1 MRGALRSSQ
10 APAPRPGTRH
20 DKGHDRYRRAP
31 GYIVAPR
38 RAAFAP
44 GARSAFRTVSFVN
57 SARALRPALLACIA
71 ALCCACAHARSN
83 PPPAPEAL
91 EDIVVA
97 EPAAADDIDY
107 VFKMSCRD
115 SPGLKRRHVVVE
127 GYVTSDNAREQRSGL
142 SALVIDGVALDALA
156 LREINREFPPDAVQ
170 DRPWMR
176 CDRGTIEFT
185 VPYNNA
191 DKRGRVRFK
200 IDSDRQIELVP

>member
-1 MRGALRSSQ
+1 MRPYARL
-10 APAPRPGTRH
+10 
-20 DKGHDRYRRAP
+20 AP
-31 GYIVAPR
+31 GSNAHGRQDMTKITTAGAER
-38 RAAFAP
+38 RVISSLPKGRTAFAP
-44 GARSAFRTVSFVN
+44 GARSVFRTVSFVN
-57 SARALRPALLACIA
+57 FARALRPTLLACIA

-83 PPPAPEAL
+83 PAPQAL

-107 VFKMSCRD
+107 VFKMSCLD
-115 SPGLKRRHVVVE
+115 SPSPKRRHVTVE
-127 GYVTSDNAREQRSGL
+127 GYVTSDNTREQRSGL

-191 DKRGRVRFK
+191 DKPGRVRFK
-200 IDSDRQIELVP
+200 VDGSRQIELVP